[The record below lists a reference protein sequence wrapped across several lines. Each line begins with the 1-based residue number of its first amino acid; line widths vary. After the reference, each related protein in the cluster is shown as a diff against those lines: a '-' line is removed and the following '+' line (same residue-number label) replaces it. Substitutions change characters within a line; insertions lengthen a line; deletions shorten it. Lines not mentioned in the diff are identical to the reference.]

1 MGCADYGEIG
11 LGTPPQVF
19 SVVFDT
25 GSSNLWVPS
34 SECSFLQL
42 ACDLHRK
49 FYATKSGTY
58 QARAACHVCYFFYW
72 ACQASVSKS
81 LSLIGSRFY
90 MLTRYQFVHRAMCTV
105 DAKCS
110 CCSQTST

>member
-1 MGCADYGEIG
+1 MLQRASAGCADYGEIG

-58 QARAACHVCYFFYW
+58 QARASCDVMSCYETGPVHNKN
-72 ACQASVSKS
+72 AKL
-81 LSLIGSRFY
+81 LSQVLVLDKFNFLPVHKIP
-90 MLTRYQFVHRAMCTV
+90 FVHRATV
-105 DAKCS
+105 HR
-110 CCSQTST
+110 

>member
-1 MGCADYGEIG
+1 MWSADYGEIG
-11 LGTPPQVF
+11 LGTPPQFF

-49 FYATKSGTY
+49 FYATKSGSY
-58 QARAACHVCYFFYW
+58 QASFRTHILAA
-72 ACQASVSKS
+72 A
-81 LSLIGSRFY
+81 
-90 MLTRYQFVHRAMCTV
+90 
-105 DAKCS
+105 
-110 CCSQTST
+110 

>member
-58 QARAACHVCYFFYW
+58 QARAAYHACYVLDW
-72 ACQASVSKS
+72 ALHMRWFSGARQ
-81 LSLIGSRFY
+81 
-90 MLTRYQFVHRAMCTV
+90 
-105 DAKCS
+105 
-110 CCSQTST
+110 